1 MKILLTALLVMI
13 ASINLANASEKKP
26 LQYKDIA
33 ANNVGNVVYL
43 DFWASWCVPCRRSFP
58 WMNEMQ
64 KKYGNK
70 NFKVISINVDT
81 EKNLA
86 EEFLVKNPANFSI
99 LYDPDGM
106 LASEMKLK
114 GMPSS
119 FIINADGE
127 VVSAHVGFTDKK
139 KAFYEQ
145 EIQQLIQGK

>member
-1 MKILLTALLVMI
+1 MKLLLIALLVMI
-13 ASINLANASEKKP
+13 ASINLANASEKQP
-26 LQYKDIA
+26 LQYKDIV

-99 LYDPDGM
+99 LYDPDGI

-127 VVSAHVGFTDKK
+127 VVNAHVGFTDKK